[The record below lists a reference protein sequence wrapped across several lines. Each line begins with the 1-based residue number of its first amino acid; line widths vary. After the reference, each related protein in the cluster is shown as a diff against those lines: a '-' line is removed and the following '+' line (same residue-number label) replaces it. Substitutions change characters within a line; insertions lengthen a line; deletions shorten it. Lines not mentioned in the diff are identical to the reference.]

1 MLIQDTYISQ
11 TYYIIISLYADT
23 TDLMF
28 LPSVELKLLKK
39 ISA

>member
-11 TYYIIISLYADT
+11 TYYIIIFLYTDT

-28 LPSVELKLLKK
+28 LPSGELKLLKK